1 MVTFLAVIRKMRK
14 KGKTPTLTNR
24 TIPQLVNCFKYSCTV
39 KKHMTNEAFF
49 EAIKNVN
56 KEN

>member
-1 MVTFLAVIRKMRK
+1 MRQ
-14 KGKTPTLTNR
+14 KGKTPTLTNC
-24 TIPQLVNCFKYSCTV
+24 TIPQLVNGFKYSCIV
-39 KKHMTNEAFF
+39 KKHMTSEAFF